1 MQTIITLLANITLIV
16 MGSLTITVLVTVKVV
31 TDHFLKKSGYHPKK
45 ARQTYQQVKTDLNQ
59 AATDLNEI
67 RMQLED
73 IAPYL
78 HNMEFLKYAHKKGQK
93 AE

>member
-78 HNMEFLKYAHKKGQK
+78 QNMEFLKYAHKEGHEAK
-93 AE
+93 

>member
-1 MQTIITLLANITLIV
+1 MQTIIALLANVTLIV
-16 MGSLTITVLVTVKVV
+16 MGSLTITVLASVKVL

-45 ARQTYQQVKTDLNQ
+45 ARQTYQQVQTDLNQ

-67 RMQLED
+67 QLQLED

-78 HNMEFLKYAHKKGQK
+78 HNMEFLKYAREEGHE